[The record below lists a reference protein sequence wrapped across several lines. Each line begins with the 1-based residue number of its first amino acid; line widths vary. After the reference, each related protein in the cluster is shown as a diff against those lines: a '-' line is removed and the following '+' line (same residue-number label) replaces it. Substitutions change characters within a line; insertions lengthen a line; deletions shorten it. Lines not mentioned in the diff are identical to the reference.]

1 MNYYEEK
8 NLRYYDST
16 CFFNYVNINLIV
28 LERKDINEYIIL
40 KESAELDN
48 LLKKDDKILIYFYQ
62 KDCMAC
68 NDFKGILN
76 EVIVDKKLQ
85 VYGVDLNGS
94 GFNYSDLITKYN
106 LTKTPSVIA
115 YKNKIE
121 EKRVEGTISKER
133 FLQFIED

>member
-1 MNYYEEK
+1 M
-8 NLRYYDST
+8 
-16 CFFNYVNINLIV
+16 
-28 LERKDINEYIIL
+28 IL
-40 KESAELDN
+40 KE
-48 LLKKDDKILIYFYQ
+48 Y
-62 KDCMAC
+62 
-68 NDFKGILN
+68 
-76 EVIVDKKLQ
+76 KKLQ
-85 VYGVDLNGS
+85 LYGVDLNGS

>member
-1 MNYYEEK
+1 MI
-8 NLRYYDST
+8 LLV
-16 CFFNYVNINLIV
+16 FFNYVNINLIV

-85 VYGVDLNGS
+85 VYGVDLNKAGRHGRPDPLVLPVPRALRVRAAVPRQEKTGCNLS
-94 GFNYSDLITKYN
+94 FNEN
-106 LTKTPSVIA
+106 
-115 YKNKIE
+115 
-121 EKRVEGTISKER
+121 
-133 FLQFIED
+133 

>member
-1 MNYYEEK
+1 M
-8 NLRYYDST
+8 
-16 CFFNYVNINLIV
+16 NINLIV

-48 LLKKDDKILIYFYQ
+48 LLKKDDKTLIYFYQ

-121 EKRVEGTISKER
+121 GKRVEGTISKER

>member
-1 MNYYEEK
+1 M
-8 NLRYYDST
+8 
-16 CFFNYVNINLIV
+16 
-28 LERKDINEYIIL
+28 
-40 KESAELDN
+40 
-48 LLKKDDKILIYFYQ
+48 
-62 KDCMAC
+62 
-68 NDFKGILN
+68 
-76 EVIVDKKLQ
+76 
-85 VYGVDLNGS
+85 DLNGS

>member
-1 MNYYEEK
+1 MK
-8 NLRYYDST
+8 KKICVIMILLV
-16 CFFNYVNINLIV
+16 FFNYVNINLIV
-28 LERKDINEYIIL
+28 L

>member
-48 LLKKDDKILIYFYQ
+48 LLKK
-62 KDCMAC
+62 M
-68 NDFKGILN
+68 
-76 EVIVDKKLQ
+76 
-85 VYGVDLNGS
+85 
-94 GFNYSDLITKYN
+94 TKY
-106 LTKTPSVIA
+106 LYIFTKRTAWHVMIL
-115 YKNKIE
+115 
-121 EKRVEGTISKER
+121 KEY
-133 FLQFIED
+133 

>member
-1 MNYYEEK
+1 MK
-8 NLRYYDST
+8 KKICVIMILLV
-16 CFFNYVNINLIV
+16 FFNYVNINLIV

-106 LTKTPSVIA
+106 LTKTPSQHMS
-115 YKNKIE
+115 
-121 EKRVEGTISKER
+121 TIKKA
-133 FLQFIED
+133 I